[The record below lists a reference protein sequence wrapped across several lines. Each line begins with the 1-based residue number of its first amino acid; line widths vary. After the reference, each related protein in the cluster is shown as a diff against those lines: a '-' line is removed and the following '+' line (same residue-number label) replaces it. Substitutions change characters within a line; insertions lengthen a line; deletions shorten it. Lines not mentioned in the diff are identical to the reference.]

1 MALKEH
7 MLKKKYRLG
16 SETKVK
22 FKNFLSTPFFLLKIA
37 ENNLV
42 NNRYR
47 FIVSK
52 KIDKRA
58 VIRNKIKRMLSLC
71 IEDMLKET
79 KTGYDMLFLAKKELS
94 NIQQDKLSFYIKT
107 ILTEKKL
114 IK

>member
-1 MALKEH
+1 

-16 SETKVK
+16 SKAKVK
-22 FKNFLSTPFFLLKIA
+22 FKSFLSTPFFLLKIS
-37 ENNLV
+37 ENNLA

-52 KIDKRA
+52 KVDKRA

-71 IEDMLKET
+71 IEDIFEET

-94 NIQQDKLSFYIKT
+94 GIQQDKLCIYIKT
-107 ILTEKKL
+107 ILSEKKL